1 MAYAACTH
9 PDRGHWQKVLSLV
22 RAISQL
28 AEASSQRP
36 DVDFR
41 STDTEV
47 CQATGPLDVS
57 STSRVVPDQLFASIA
72 NARGRTLWVE
82 TDASLCA
89 GVGGGAQVHPP
100 PPGGAPPP
108 TPPTRTHKNKTTGR

>member
-89 GVGGGAQVHPP
+89 GVGAAPKEPP
-100 PPGGAPPP
+100 PRGSSAAAS
-108 TPPTRTHKNKTTGR
+108 TPPR